1 MKPTSIR
8 RASQGVSAEVGAVI
22 PSRDLLFQLFGISC
36 LQVATVPF
44 KGLERL
50 MKMRHP
56 RPVKLLSSLHC
67 LGIILLLLVPIA
79 SVRGETLRVY
89 YSASLNGNID
99 GCNCD
104 MAPTAGLVKRAA
116 FLRSREAPEP
126 SLLLDAGDIF
136 DAFPD
141 EELARNIL
149 EVYRELGYDFIAVGD
164 QELSNG
170 LDSLLEY
177 GRDFPLAC
185 HNLSVLVERRW
196 EMFSPE
202 PITLHLSGEK
212 IGIIALL
219 DPETISP
226 GSVRIHS
233 PISTAKKL
241 VGDLV
246 DRDAT
251 IVLLLY
257 HGTHENAQRLIEHCP
272 DIDVV
277 ILGHEGLLIP
287 AWSFGQTVIV
297 SPGERGN
304 WLGMLTIHSVG
315 SEAIDITN
323 DFRLFS
329 FRKDPD
335 DPSVRSRI
343 QKYREMLRGR
353 LLAN

>member
-1 MKPTSIR
+1 
-8 RASQGVSAEVGAVI
+8 
-22 PSRDLLFQLFGISC
+22 
-36 LQVATVPF
+36 
-44 KGLERL
+44 
-50 MKMRHP
+50 MR
-56 RPVKLLSSLHC
+56 
-67 LGIILLLLVPIA
+67 I
-79 SVRGETLRVY
+79 Y

-136 DAFPD
+136 DEFPD

-149 EVYRELGYDFIAVGD
+149 EVYQELGYDFIAVGD

-177 GRDFPLAC
+177 RRDFPLVC

-202 PITLHLSGEK
+202 PVTVRLSGEK

-226 GSVRIHS
+226 ELKEIERSVRIHS

-246 DRDAT
+246 DQDVT

-257 HGTHENAQRLIEHCP
+257 HGSHEKAQRLIEHCP

-277 ILGHEGLLIP
+277 ILGHEELLIP
-287 AWSFGQTVIV
+287 AWSFAKTVIV
-297 SPGERGN
+297 SPGEEGN
-304 WLGMLTIHSVG
+304 WLGMLSLRPLAGGTIDS
-315 SEAIDITN
+315 TN
-323 DFRLFS
+323 EFRLFS
-329 FRKDPD
+329 FQKDPD

-343 QKYREMLRGR
+343 RKYREMLRGR